1 MPFHPAEPRAR
12 MIHWGG
18 TLVFNIIAT
27 IMGIPLV
34 VALKVIDEP
43 VVGLILILLYLPIAI
58 TSTVLWAILHYKCW
72 KAIPERFRSISAG
85 RAVGFMFIPLF
96 NFYWV
101 FVSFTRL
108 ADDLASWQ
116 RSMGYSNP
124 TRVKGLAVTHGILFV
139 LSFTLGLIPGI
150 DILLMISMLIIFI
163 ILYSALVG
171 AINRAHGHT

>member
-1 MPFHPAEPRAR
+1 

-18 TLVFNIIAT
+18 ALVFYILAS
-27 IMGIPLV
+27 IMGIPLM
-34 VALKVIDEP
+34 VALHVMDEP
-43 VVGLILILLYLPIAI
+43 NIVGLILILLYLPIAI

-101 FVSFTRL
+101 FVSFPRL

-124 TRVKGLAVTHGILFV
+124 TRVKGLAVTYGILFV

-150 DILLMISMLIIFI
+150 DILLMISALIIFI
-163 ILYSALVG
+163 ILYRVLVG